1 MLNVNVECYSDDMLN
16 EGPIAFTL
24 MDRQYKVSDV
34 IDRWYGEGVVYFK
47 VKADD
52 NNIYLLKY
60 SKSQDH
66 WDLILYQ
73 NPHRLESLP
82 FLDLGKHS
90 LPQMEGNKMDQAPPL
105 H

>member
-1 MLNVNVECYSDDMLN
+1 MLNVECYSGNMPD

-24 MDRQYKVSDV
+24 MDRQYKVNDV
-34 IDRWYGEGVVYFK
+34 IDRWYGEGVIYFK

-52 NNIYLLKY
+52 SN
-60 SKSQDH
+60 SQDH

-82 FLDLGKHS
+82 IAGLGKHFP
-90 LPQMEGNKMDQAPPL
+90 PQMETNKMDQVPPL

>member
-1 MLNVNVECYSDDMLN
+1 MLNVECYSGNMPD

-24 MDRQYKVSDV
+24 MDRQYKVNDV
-34 IDRWYGEGVVYFK
+34 IDRRYGEGVIYFK

-52 NNIYLLKY
+52 DNIYLLKY
-60 SKSQDH
+60 SISQDH

-73 NPHRLESLP
+73 NPRRLESLP
-82 FLDLGKHS
+82 FAGLGKHS

>member
-1 MLNVNVECYSDDMLN
+1 MLKVECYSADMPN
-16 EGPIAFTL
+16 KGPIAFTL
-24 MDRQYKVSDV
+24 MDRQFKVNDV
-34 IDRWYGEGVVYFK
+34 IDRWYGEGVIYFK

-52 NNIYLLKY
+52 DNIYLLKY
-60 SKSQDH
+60 GISQDH

-82 FLDLGKHS
+82 HIEVGKPFF
-90 LPQMEGNKMDQAPPL
+90 PQVERNIMDRVPHL

>member
-1 MLNVNVECYSDDMLN
+1 MLKVECYSGNMPN

-24 MDRQYKVSDV
+24 MDRQFKVNDV
-34 IDRWYGEGVVYFK
+34 IDRWYGEGVIYFK

-52 NNIYLLKY
+52 DNIYLLKY
-60 SKSQDH
+60 SISQDH

-82 FLDLGKHS
+82 HFEVGKPV
-90 LPQMEGNKMDQAPPL
+90 LPQMDENKMDRVTPL

>member
-1 MLNVNVECYSDDMLN
+1 MLKVECCSSDILDQD
-16 EGPIAFTL
+16 PIAFTL

-34 IDRWYGEGVVYFK
+34 IDHWYGEGVIFFK

-52 NNIYLLKY
+52 DNIYLLKHY
-60 SKSQDH
+60 KLQDH

-73 NPHRLESLP
+73 NPRRLESLP
-82 FLDLGKHS
+82 FVELGKHT
-90 LPQMEGNKMDQAPPL
+90 LHKMIDNKMDQAQPF